1 MDDRRE
7 RIIEHSEHPR
17 NRGGMTDPDGMGKIG
32 SASSDV
38 HLQVFIRV
46 EGNMIT
52 DVRYEIKDC
61 QTSLACASVMT
72 ELAIGRDLDEA
83 VAIEGEDIANA
94 LGGLP
99 ENELYCSNRAARALQ
114 EAIIDHVYRRRGA

>member
-1 MDDRRE
+1 
-7 RIIEHSEHPR
+7 
-17 NRGGMTDPDGMGKIG
+17 MTDPDGMGKIG